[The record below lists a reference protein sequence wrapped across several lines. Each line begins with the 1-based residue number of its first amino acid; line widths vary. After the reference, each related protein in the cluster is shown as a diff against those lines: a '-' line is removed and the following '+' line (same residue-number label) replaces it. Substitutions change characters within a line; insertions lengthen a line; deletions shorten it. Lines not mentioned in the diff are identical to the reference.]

1 MIGIPGSGKSTW
13 IEKNLSRNIRIIS
26 KDQIRIDLGIMKD
39 TRKAIGTK
47 EEEEKVKDIFDI
59 QLHDTLDSGK
69 SFVIDN
75 TNLGTGLEDLV
86 NLIRKFGYRVIGVRI
101 NTPLSVCI
109 QRRPEIPRKTIEDM
123 YKNLGKIKGG
133 IFDTLIDS

>member
-59 QLHDTLDSGK
+59 QLHDEHSMAQT
-69 SFVIDN
+69 
-75 TNLGTGLEDLV
+75 
-86 NLIRKFGYRVIGVRI
+86 
-101 NTPLSVCI
+101 
-109 QRRPEIPRKTIEDM
+109 
-123 YKNLGKIKGG
+123 
-133 IFDTLIDS
+133 